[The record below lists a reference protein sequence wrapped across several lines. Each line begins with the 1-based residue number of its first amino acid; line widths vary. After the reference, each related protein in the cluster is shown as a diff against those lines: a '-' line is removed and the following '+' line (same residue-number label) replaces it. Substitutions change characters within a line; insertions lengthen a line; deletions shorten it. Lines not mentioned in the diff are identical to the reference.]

1 MDDTFKLINS
11 LNIKDQDA
19 VVLACSY
26 GPDSMCLLDI
36 LSKFNIKVIVAHVNH
51 KLRKESDDE
60 YIKLEKYCKKNNY
73 IFEGYIIE
81 NYPKGNTEAIARDI
95 RYAFFDKIVKKYDA
109 KYLFTAHHGDDLM
122 ETILMRISRGSSF
135 KGYSGFKIITHKN
148 NYDLIRPLTYL
159 TKNEIL
165 KYVQDNNIPYAI
177 DESNNSLNY
186 TRNKY
191 RHQILP
197 ILKDINPKIH
207 TKFIKFSNT
216 INEYNDYIE
225 EEVNSLYSKLY
236 LNNRIDLNEFNILPN
251 LLKKCLLNKILFLIY
266 ENKINKINDEHINL
280 ILNLADNSKVNSL
293 VNLPLNVQV
302 IKFYNILEF
311 AVFNEPLKGYNYI
324 FNDEAEIELG
334 KIIKISRTDIIKSNY
349 LIRLDSSD
357 ITLPIHIRTRQDGD
371 KIEVK
376 NMDGMKKVND
386 IFIDNKVSKQNRDI
400 YPIVTDGNGVIL
412 WLPGLKKSKFD
423 KQSNER
429 YDIILKYIKKGEKNE
444 E

>member
-1 MDDTFKLINS
+1 MEDAFKLINS

-73 IFEGYIIE
+73 FFEGYVIE

-122 ETILMRISRGSSF
+122 ETIMMRISRGSSF

-159 TKNEIL
+159 TKNELL
-165 KYVQDNNIPYAI
+165 KYAQDNNIPYAI

-349 LIRLDSSD
+349 LIRLDSRD

-429 YDIILKYIKKGEKNE
+429 YDILLKYIKKGEKNE

>member
-1 MDDTFKLINS
+1 MEDAFKLINS

-36 LSKFNIKVIVAHVNH
+36 LSKLNTKVIVAHVNH

-122 ETILMRISRGSSF
+122 ETIMMRISRGSSF

-159 TKNEIL
+159 TKNELL
-165 KYVQDNNIPYAI
+165 KYAQDNNIPYAI

-349 LIRLDSSD
+349 LIRLDSRD

-429 YDIILKYIKKGEKNE
+429 YDILLKYIKKGEKNE

>member
-36 LSKFNIKVIVAHVNH
+36 LSKLNIKVIVAHVNH

-73 IFEGYIIE
+73 FFEGYVIE

-135 KGYSGFKIITHKN
+135 KGYAGFKIITHKN

-349 LIRLDSSD
+349 LIRLDSRD

>member
-1 MDDTFKLINS
+1 MEDAFKLINS

-36 LSKFNIKVIVAHVNH
+36 LSKLNTKVIVAHVNH

-122 ETILMRISRGSSF
+122 ETIMMRISRGSSF

-159 TKNEIL
+159 TKNELL
-165 KYVQDNNIPYAI
+165 KYAQDNNIPYAI

-280 ILNLADNSKVNSL
+280 ILKLADNLKVNSL

-311 AVFNEPLKGYNYI
+311 VVSNEPLKGYNYI